1 MPVTFDVQ
9 DYVATITLDRP
20 EAMNSI
26 DPESIDALIAAW
38 ARISSDDGIR
48 VAILTGAGER
58 AFCTGAD
65 LKKTM
70 PPRETFAELHFGS
83 PPKTGGFSSLQT
95 GKPVIA
101 AINGFALGGGLEL
114 ALQCDVRIA
123 SDKASFGLP
132 EVCIGSIPGA
142 GGTQRLIRAIG
153 QSDAMLMLLSGER
166 IDAAEA
172 LRIGLVSRVVPA
184 AELIDTARAIA
195 RKIASNAPL
204 AVAAAK
210 RLAVTGRELPL
221 AAGLELE
228 QQSFGVLRNSEDRIE
243 GRTAFAEKRKP
254 QFKGK

>member
-204 AVAAAK
+204 AVDAAK